1 MKYFALSAVVA
12 LAFATTQAYAQV
24 NPVSGEASVEQ
35 TPGAAE
41 YIPGSEEPV
50 VLPAQSRSGAPAV
63 LDPEEPVIKNVAQ
76 RRSSKIGK
84 MVNGY
89 YKMDGSRD
97 WGTNAR
103 LNGYGY
109 ETFVPQAYNPE
120 LDAPIYPAGVN
131 EESATS
137 TENESYSTDSWGAE
151 PAKTDAKAD
160 KAKAKNT
167 TPDW

>member
-12 LAFATTQAYAQV
+12 FAFATTQVQAQV
-24 NPVSGEASVEQ
+24 NPVSGESGTEYI
-35 TPGAAE
+35 PGAAE
-41 YIPGSEEPV
+41 TIPGSAEPV
-50 VLPAQSRSGAPAV
+50 ILPNQSRAGAPAV

-76 RRSSKIGK
+76 LRDKKLGK

-89 YKMDGSRD
+89 YQMDGNRD

-109 ETFVPQAYNPE
+109 ETYVPKTYYPE
-120 LDAPIYPAGVN
+120 YDAPIYPAGVN
-131 EESATS
+131 EEDT
-137 TENESYSTDSWGAE
+137 TQPETYSTDSWGE
-151 PAKTDAKAD
+151 PIKTDSEAD
-160 KAKAKNT
+160 KAKEKNT